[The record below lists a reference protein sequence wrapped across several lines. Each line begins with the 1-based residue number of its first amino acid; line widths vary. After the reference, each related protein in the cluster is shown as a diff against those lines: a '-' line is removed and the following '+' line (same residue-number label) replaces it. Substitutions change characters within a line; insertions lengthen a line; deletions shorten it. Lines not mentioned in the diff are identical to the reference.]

1 MDAEGGTKRGRGRG
15 RGSTR
20 GRAAS
25 TRARGTRGRGRGRKA
40 KVSIES
46 DEEILP
52 EPTEIENIAVVDIPN
67 KEETQLTENEPV
79 AVSTTNTSEP
89 LLATEEKENEIVP
102 PTSMR

>member
-25 TRARGTRGRGRGRKA
+25 TRARGSRGRGRGRKA
-40 KVSIES
+40 KVNIES
-46 DEEILP
+46 DEEILS
-52 EPTEIENIAVVDIPN
+52 EQTEIESVAIVDPPN
-67 KEETQLTENEPV
+67 KEEAQSTENESV
-79 AVSTTNTSEP
+79 AVSTTNASEP
-89 LLATEEKENEIVP
+89 LLAAEEKENEIVP

>member
-25 TRARGTRGRGRGRKA
+25 TRARGSRGRGRGRKA
-40 KVSIES
+40 KVNIES
-46 DEEILP
+46 DEEQLP
-52 EPTEIENIAVVDIPN
+52 EQIEIENVAVVDPPS
-67 KEETQLTENEPV
+67 KEETQSTENESV
-79 AVSTTNTSEP
+79 AVSTTNVSEP